1 MMKRETPYR
10 VSLPNGRTS
19 VARYK
24 RVTRA
29 HLPVNIRLRRPYKKG
44 VAPWARHYWQIA
56 VQQGRGFGINIL
68 KFSKKIAKTPAMREL
83 GN

>member
-1 MMKRETPYR
+1 MTRGDRIIMMKRETPQR

-44 VAPWARHYWQIA
+44 VAP
-56 VQQGRGFGINIL
+56 
-68 KFSKKIAKTPAMREL
+68 
-83 GN
+83 